1 MMVDSE
7 KSGVMFSSQPS
18 TGEAQVVIEGAW
30 GLGESV
36 VSGSVSPDNYVVDR
50 KTKNITSKYIA
61 SKEIMIIRDPK
72 TQKTVTVE
80 VPAEKKEAIVLTDNE
95 IVELARYAE
104 ILENHYGIPQDIEWG
119 VEKNKIYILQSR
131 PITTINNGKKP
142 AAAHRQRQGS
152 PERSRGCAGRS
163 HRHCENNC
171 QRQRA
176 G

>member
-1 MMVDSE
+1 
-7 KSGVMFSSQPS
+7 MFSSQPC
-18 TGEAQVVIEGAW
+18 TGEPLVVIEGAW

-50 KTKNITSKYIA
+50 KTKNIVSKYIA
-61 SKEIMIIRDPK
+61 TKEIMIIRDPK
-72 TQKTVTVE
+72 TQKTVTVK

-95 IVELARYAE
+95 VVELAKYAE
-104 ILENHYGIPQDIEWG
+104 ILEKHYGIPQDIEWG

-131 PITTINNGKKP
+131 PITTINNGKKALLQP
-142 AAAHRQRQGS
+142 TGS
-152 PERSRGCAGRS
+152 GKVLLNGPGSCSGSGHGHCA
-163 HRHCENNC
+163 NNR

>member
-1 MMVDSE
+1 M
-7 KSGVMFSSQPS
+7 
-18 TGEAQVVIEGAW
+18 
-30 GLGESV
+30 
-36 VSGSVSPDNYVVDR
+36 SPDNYVVDR
-50 KTKNITSKYIA
+50 KTKNIASKYIA

-80 VPAEKKEAIVLTDNE
+80 VPAEKREAIVLTDNE
-95 IVELARYAE
+95 IVELAKYAE

-142 AAAHRQRQGS
+142 AAAAATGS
-152 PERSRGCAGRS
+152 GKVLLNGPRGCSRRS
-163 HRHCENNC
+163 HGHCENNC